1 MALRA
6 SETFVVAT
14 EDGKRVFEK
23 NEIVPAKIAK
33 GRDALVFDDAK
44 VSPVEPL
51 PYTRGPRVIEE
62 PKPKAKKDSTDAPP
76 VGVAAE

>member
-33 GRDALVFDDAK
+33 GRDSLVFDDTK
-44 VSPVEPL
+44 VSSADPV
-51 PYTRGPRVIEE
+51 PYVRTPRVVEV
-62 PKPKAKKDSTDAPP
+62 PKSRAKKDDVTP